1 MAAIHTDTH
10 PLSNVRGKCYV
21 RHKDRIDNLLAW
33 KKMPDHFYFTKF
45 FDPYIKREYE
55 VLRTESVQNSESV
68 GWTELTFSPATCQSC
83 PHVAVRVP
91 GDGERDGQRPHRQ
104 LSELFTLSKVGCKP
118 GVCPLRVRA

>member
-68 GWTELTFSPATCQSC
+68 KWSHANAQSRNMSKPFSCRATSI
-83 PHVAVRVP
+83 
-91 GDGERDGQRPHRQ
+91 
-104 LSELFTLSKVGCKP
+104 S
-118 GVCPLRVRA
+118 